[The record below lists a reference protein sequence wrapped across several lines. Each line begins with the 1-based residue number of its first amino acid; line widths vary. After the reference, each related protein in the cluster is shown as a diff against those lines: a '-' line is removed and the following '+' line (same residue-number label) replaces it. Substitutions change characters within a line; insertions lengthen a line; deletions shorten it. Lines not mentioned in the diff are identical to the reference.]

1 MSWAEGRPLAEAR
14 GALLPFQRREGRVAR
29 GTPSGV
35 QVGPRQE
42 NTHPRRKFVPGSGD
56 AIGYDAPVVPRP
68 SPHTFRLAGAAAA
81 AGLALALLLAV
92 SVRHRSASA
101 PCGAPA
107 PVSAGL
113 PRDLAATA
121 PFAAPP
127 PAVAGALPA
136 LSLPLPGSPPGAR
149 AVAQAMVARAGS
161 VRKLTVE
168 IVKLGRNQTIAQAL
182 YGLALD
188 ATEVQAVVKVL
199 GNVFSFRRARPG
211 DQIRLERLEG
221 QGGIQR
227 ITYRQ
232 GPAQEWMVQR
242 APDGRL
248 AAEKRPVKLE
258 THLARVDVTLESSL
272 YESLQKAGEDPSLAV
287 AAADVLAWDVD
298 FYRDIQRG
306 DRMKMLV
313 EKVYADGKLLRY
325 GEILAAEYLGST
337 VGRKRLFRY
346 TDPTGQAS
354 YYDDQGNSVRRGFLK
369 SPLKYAHITS
379 GFGMRFHP
387 VLQYMR
393 AHQGVDYGAPTGT
406 PVWAVS
412 DGVVKAAGWQGGC
425 GKAVTLHH
433 RNGLDTVYCHLSA
446 IAVRAGSH
454 VNQKQVIGAVG
465 QTGLASGPHLHF
477 AVKRDGAFL
486 NPLTVKLPREAP
498 LPNAFRADF
507 KRKIEPLQA
516 KLDAQPIA

>member
-1 MSWAEGRPLAEAR
+1 
-14 GALLPFQRREGRVAR
+14 
-29 GTPSGV
+29 
-35 QVGPRQE
+35 
-42 NTHPRRKFVPGSGD
+42 VPESGD
-56 AIGYDAPVVPRP
+56 AIGYHGPRVSRP
-68 SPHTFRLAGAAAA
+68 SFTSLRRRFGRPAAALTA
-81 AGLALALLLAV
+81 AGLFLALL
-92 SVRHRSASA
+92 
-101 PCGAPA
+101 
-107 PVSAGL
+107 AGL
-113 PRDLAATA
+113 PAWHRAS
-121 PFAAPP
+121 AAPP
-127 PAVAGALPA
+127 AARASSSPPMALPAGIAAAVAPFGTAQAIEPGALPPLP
-136 LSLPLPGSPPGAR
+136 LSLPGSPPGTR
-149 AVAQAMVARAGS
+149 AVAQAMAARAGP
-161 VRKLTVE
+161 VRRLTVE
-168 IVKLGRNQTIAQAL
+168 IVRLGRNQTIAQAL

-188 ATEVQAVVKVL
+188 AAEVQAVVKVL
-199 GNVFSFRRARPG
+199 GNVFSFRHARPG
-211 DQIRLERLEG
+211 DQIRIERLEG

-242 APDGRL
+242 APDGQL

-258 THLARVDVTLESSL
+258 TEVARVDVTLGSSL
-272 YESLQKAGEDPSLAV
+272 YDTLQKAGEDPSLAV

-325 GEILAAEYLGST
+325 GEILAAEYVGST

-354 YYDDQGNSVRRGFLK
+354 YYDEQGNSARRGFLK
-369 SPLKYAHITS
+369 SPLKYAHVTS

-412 DGVVKAAGWQGGC
+412 DGMVKTAGWQGGC

-446 IAVRAGSH
+446 IAVRAGTH
-454 VNQKQVIGAVG
+454 VTQKQVIGAVG

-486 NPLTVKLPREAP
+486 NPLGIKLPREAP
-498 LPNAFRADF
+498 LPNEYRADF
-507 KRKIEPLQA
+507 KKKTAPLVQR
-516 KLDAQPIA
+516 LEAQPVA